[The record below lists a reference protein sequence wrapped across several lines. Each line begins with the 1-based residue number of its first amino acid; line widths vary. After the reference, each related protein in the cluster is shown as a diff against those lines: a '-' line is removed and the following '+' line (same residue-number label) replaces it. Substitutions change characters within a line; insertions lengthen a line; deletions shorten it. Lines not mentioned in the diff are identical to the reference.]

1 MRFLTY
7 EFFCGKGVGV
17 KQDISILSEGF
28 SLLKLIAEG
37 LKRTGNYTV
46 VIMSSSLIEMGYRIN
61 VDKVIE
67 TSGNENFPDFIREKA
82 DEEEIDFVFPIAPD
96 LELVKIV
103 EFLNSEFIGTVSS
116 ERCAIRIAADKFETY
131 KVLKESG
138 IRTPWTDLLLDDT
151 HIYEYPVIVKDR
163 YGISCENLSL
173 INNSRELET
182 LRETLRDR
190 DNLIIQHYINGMD
203 ASVTLFSDGKNAVP
217 ISLNKQEISL
227 GRKSSYNGGIVPS
240 DHPQKEEAFRSAK
253 MAVQSIKGLKGCI
266 GVDMVIAEEPYVME
280 INPRVTTSM
289 VALEMASDMNIAESA
304 VNAYMGKLPDIP
316 RFNKKIRFT
325 KYNGV
330 INFEEI

>member
-1 MRFLTY
+1 MRFLAY
-7 EFFCGKGVGV
+7 EFFCGKGVETE
-17 KQDISILSEGF
+17 QDISILSEGF

-37 LKRTGNYTV
+37 LRRAGNYSA
-46 VIMSSSLIEMGYRIN
+46 VIMSSSLIETGCRIN
-61 VDKVIE
+61 VDEVIE
-67 TSGNENFPDFIREKA
+67 TGGNENFSDFIKEIA

-96 LELVKIV
+96 PELVKIV
-103 EFLNSEFIGTVSS
+103 EFLNSRFIETISS
-116 ERCAIRIAADKFETY
+116 ESNAIRVAADKFETY

-151 HIYEYPVIVKDR
+151 CIHEYPVIVKDR

-173 INNSRELET
+173 INNPGELDT
-182 LRETLRDR
+182 LGDR
-190 DNLIIQHYINGMD
+190 DNLIVQDYINGVD
-203 ASVTLFSDGKNAVP
+203 VSITLFSDGKNAVP

-227 GRKSSYNGGIVPS
+227 GGESSYNGGVVPF
-240 DHPQKEEAFRSAK
+240 DHPQKEKAFRSAK

-304 VNAYMGKLPDIP
+304 VNAYMGKLPEVP
-316 RFNKKIRFT
+316 EFNKKIGFT
-325 KYNGV
+325 RYNGV